1 MLQTFKPTAY
11 KAFGFS
17 IHSDI
22 PLPELQP
29 IVLPDDYADIVVRY
43 ADLAERWLGR
53 SDKSNKTW
61 VCTEDMVMFRVPEL
75 AVFAIENGSTISVSP
90 EKGAAEDKIRLYV
103 LGSCMGALLLQRR
116 ILPLHGSAVVIDH
129 KAYAFIGHS
138 GHGKSTLASAFL
150 QKGYQLLTDDI
161 IAVTL
166 DQQNIPYA
174 TPAYPQQKLWQESL
188 EVFGMDSRQFR
199 PLFERETKYAV
210 PVSSQFSNNPLP
222 LAGIFELM
230 KTDCNQLHIRE
241 IDKLEKLPLLHR
253 HTYRNQLLSGSGL
266 TKWHFDITARM
277 SGSMAMYQIQRPLNE
292 HTVHELTAMVLDA
305 ISE

>member
-1 MLQTFKPTAY
+1 MLQTLKPTAY

-17 IHSDI
+17 IQSDI

-29 IVLPDDYADIVVRY
+29 VVLPDDFADIVVRY
-43 ADLAERWLGR
+43 ADLTERRLGI
-53 SDKSNKTW
+53 SDTSNKTW

-75 AVFAIENGSTISVSP
+75 AVFAIEDGTTISVSP
-90 EKGAAEDKIRLYV
+90 EKGAAVDKIRLYV

-150 QKGYQLLTDDI
+150 QKGYQLVTDDV
-161 IAVTL
+161 IAVTV
-166 DQQNIPYA
+166 DQQNIPYV

-188 EVFGMDSRQFR
+188 EVFGMDSRHFR
-199 PLFERETKYAV
+199 PLFERETKYAI
-210 PVSSQFSNNPLP
+210 PVTSQFSNKPLP
-222 LAGIFELM
+222 LAGIFELV
-230 KTDCNQLHIRE
+230 KTDCCQLHIRE

-266 TKWHFDITARM
+266 TQWHFDITARM
-277 SGSMAMYQIQRPLNE
+277 SGSTAMYQIQRPSNE
-292 HTVHELTAMVLDA
+292 HTVHQLTAMVLDA
-305 ISE
+305 IRE